1 VWQRFDA
8 SAKYHFDRDWIH
20 SMGWKGDV
28 YAKLLYAWER
38 NSMGN
43 WQIDMMTNYMQQIS
57 ASTGYMTWMAFDN
70 PNYNVHML
78 AGAIGFSW

>member
-1 VWQRFDA
+1 
-8 SAKYHFDRDWIH
+8 
-20 SMGWKGDV
+20 M

-43 WQIDMMTNYMQQIS
+43 WQNDMMNTYMFNVS
-57 ASTGYMTWMAFDN
+57 SGTGYMTWMAFDN